1 MHFEQSSLKSY
12 PVVLGLN
19 PTQAGGGAFDA
30 PPSFIAI
37 ALSFLTLSPLN
48 LFTFDEQIF
57 KGFFFEIPF
66 LKHRVEYSI

>member
-19 PTQAGGGAFDA
+19 PTQA
-30 PPSFIAI
+30 SFIAI

-57 KGFFFEIPF
+57 KGVF
-66 LKHRVEYSI
+66 LKFHF